1 MKKKL
6 ILGSL
11 FFGIFLSGM
20 ALTLNYIEKNT
31 SPPKGYKISVN
42 GVIYN
47 VDYYFIDG
55 EYLKFTDDYNR
66 PIEIHKNF
74 ATVSEV
80 K

>member
-31 SPPKGYKISVN
+31 SPPKGYRIKIHE
-42 GVIYN
+42 VIYN
-47 VDYYFIDG
+47 VDYYFMDG
-55 EYLKFTDDYNR
+55 DYIVFTDEYNR
-66 PIEIHKNF
+66 PVEIHKDF

>member
-1 MKKKL
+1 MKQITWTLALVML
-6 ILGSL
+6 IGCSVLV
-11 FFGIFLSGM
+11 FKQM
-20 ALTLNYIEKNT
+20 EK
-31 SPPKGYKISVN
+31 SAVPPKGYKISVN

-47 VDYYFIDG
+47 VRQFYIDG

-80 K
+80 R